1 LDANADSFEQEHT
14 MSRLPTRAL
23 VLFGTLILAST
34 AWSQAELA
42 AGGELT
48 PNDGIETALER
59 ASASGS
65 IEPGPDSSRWLGA
78 VPTLS
83 ISQIESRDSFGT
95 DETEFALNLPLRSP
109 TRVRADARLREIDAE
124 LTAARQAVRRLFY
137 SGLIREAWWS
147 YRLASV
153 ELDGVNDRIELLQDL
168 VERQQRLASAGNLPA
183 FSLLLVERELIS
195 ARSEAVR
202 LDRELA
208 RWQGRYEQITGSP
221 PQGHQASDG
230 GAFPNIP
237 RDEQAADHPALALLA
252 LDWER
257 QRALL
262 DANTSAAD
270 DWVLGLVGRRQNM
283 PGFTDDQIGIT
294 LEIPLSF
301 VPVISQ
307 SERSDRRAASRA
319 YLQDR
324 EEFLAEIESRSTGL
338 RAERLALEAELGLLE
353 EAVSLDDQIAEQLSA
368 LASGSAIESELL
380 LRRRLDLLTT
390 RLQIRLTQARL
401 GQNLDLMRQTL
412 GVPL

>member
-1 LDANADSFEQEHT
+1 
-14 MSRLPTRAL
+14 MSRLPTRVL

-59 ASASGS
+59 ASAGGS

-83 ISQIESRDSFGT
+83 ISQIESRDPFGT
-95 DETEFALNLPLRSP
+95 DETELALNLPLRSP
-109 TRVRADARLREIDAE
+109 GRARAEGRLQAIDAE
-124 LTAARQAVRRLFY
+124 MAAARQAVRRLFY

-147 YRLASV
+147 YRLASL

-183 FSLLLVERELIS
+183 FSLLLVQRELIN

-202 LDRELA
+202 LDNEVL
-208 RWQGRYEQITGSP
+208 RWRARYEQITGFP
-221 PQGHQASDG
+221 PRAHQGSGTEPPPDT
-230 GAFPNIP
+230 PNVG
-237 RDEQAADHPALALLA
+237 RAADHPALALLA
-252 LDWER
+252 LDLER

-262 DANTSAAD
+262 DANTSTAD
-270 DWVLGLVGRRQNM
+270 DWVLGVVGRRQNM
-283 PGFTDDQIGIT
+283 PGFTDEQIGIT

-307 SERSDRRAASRA
+307 SERSDRRTASQD
-319 YLQDR
+319 YLQSR
-324 EEFLAEIESRSTGL
+324 EELLAEIESHSTGL
-338 RAERLALEAELGLLE
+338 HAERVALEAELGLLQ
-353 EAVSLDDQIAEQLSA
+353 EAVSLDDRIAEQLSA
-368 LASGSAIESELL
+368 LATGSAIESELL

>member
-1 LDANADSFEQEHT
+1 
-14 MSRLPTRAL
+14 MSRLPIRAL
-23 VLFGTLILAST
+23 VLFGALILAGTS
-34 AWSQAELA
+34 WSQIDAV
-42 AGGELT
+42 AGRGLT
-48 PNDGIETALER
+48 PHDGIDSALKR
-59 ASASGS
+59 ASVTGT
-65 IEPGPDSSRWLGA
+65 EDPGPDSSRWLGA

-83 ISQIESRDSFGT
+83 ISQTESRDAFGT
-95 DETEFALNLPLRSP
+95 DETELALNLPLRSP
-109 TRVRADARLREIDAE
+109 ARARADARLRTIDAG

-147 YRLASV
+147 YRLASL

-168 VERQQRLASAGNLPA
+168 VERQERLANAGNLPA
-183 FSLLLVERELIS
+183 FSLLLVRRELIS

-202 LDRELA
+202 LDSELS
-208 RWQGRYEQITGSP
+208 RWQERYAQITGFP
-221 PQGHQASDG
+221 PRAHQASDP
-230 GAFPNIP
+230 GALPTLP
-237 RDEQAADHPALALLA
+237 SVDHAADHPTLVLLA
-252 LDWER
+252 LEWER

-262 DANTSAAD
+262 DADTSAAD

-301 VPVISQ
+301 APVISQ
-307 SERSDRRAASRA
+307 SERSDRRAASREH
-319 YLQDR
+319 LQSR

-338 RAERLALEAELGLLE
+338 RVERVALEAELDLLQD
-353 EAVSLDDQIAEQLSA
+353 AVRLDDQIAEQLSA

-390 RLQIRLTQARL
+390 RLQIRLTEARL